1 VLSVSALKGGV
12 GKTTIT
18 LGLAS
23 AAMAKGLRTL
33 VIDLDPQCNASNCLG
48 AVGEFEHSA
57 AEVLKKPRHNSV
69 LKAIVASSWAKGQT
83 GRLDIMAGNP
93 RLSLLNLARPS
104 FKSLWN
110 LEQALAKIEADYD
123 LVLIDTPPSMNGL
136 TRMAW
141 VASDRVL
148 LVTEPSINSL
158 LGVENAIK
166 AFNELRRSVNR
177 QVSLFGIV
185 VNRLRPSVAEHQY
198 RVNELEET
206 YPSLLL
212 TPAFEEKSAIQ
223 QSTGAGRSIHS
234 WPGQSAAK
242 LAIAF
247 DSLLEQAQESF
258 ASEDMRRLEATRK
271 SVSRNRHS
279 KRTHETLPN
288 KPKARRAKSSESE
301 AFIQQMETLG
311 NEPVSEEYQEQW
323 NDILRQTMTPKQLKA
338 FQNQQKRVIKQLSC
352 LDGEELTR
360 PFLPDVRGRYYS
372 T

>member
-1 VLSVSALKGGV
+1 VHVLSVSALKGGV

-57 AEVLKKPRHNSV
+57 AEVIKKPRHNSV

-83 GRLDIMAGNP
+83 GRLDIMAANP
-93 RLSLLNLARPS
+93 RLNLRNTTKPS

-123 LVLIDTPPSMNGL
+123 LVLIDTPPSMNAL

-148 LVTEPSINSL
+148 IVTEPSINAL

-166 AFNELRRSVNR
+166 AFTELRKSVNR
-177 QVSLFGIV
+177 QVSLFGV
-185 VNRLRPSVAEHQY
+185 VINRLRSSVAEHQY

-206 YPSLLL
+206 YGDFLLS
-212 TPAFEEKSAIQ
+212 PAFEEKSAVQ
-223 QSTGAGRSIHS
+223 QSQGAGRSIHS

-242 LAIAF
+242 IAIQF

-258 ASEDMRRLEATRK
+258 ASEDMRRLETNRKATA
-271 SVSRNRHS
+271 RNRHA
-279 KRTHETLPN
+279 KRTREVGVALPL
-288 KPKARRAKSSESE
+288 KARRSAEQEPSAPRIEMVD
-301 AFIQQMETLG
+301 AQ
-311 NEPVSEEYQEQW
+311 PVSPEYQDQW
-323 NDILRQTMTPKQLKA
+323 NEVLRQTMTRKQLKA
-338 FQNQQKRVIKQLSC
+338 FAEQQKEQE
-352 LDGEELTR
+352 D
-360 PFLPDVRGRYYS
+360 
-372 T
+372 

>member
-1 VLSVSALKGGV
+1 MHVLSVSALKGGV

-23 AAMAKGLRTL
+23 AAMSKGLRTL
-33 VIDLDPQCNASNCLG
+33 VIDLDPQCNASNGLG

-83 GRLDIMAGNP
+83 GRLDVMAANP
-93 RLSLLNLARPS
+93 RLNLANVTKPS

-110 LEQALAKIEADYD
+110 LEQAIAKVEADYD
-123 LVLIDTPPSMNGL
+123 LVLIDTPPSMNAL

-158 LGVENAIK
+158 LGIENAMK
-166 AFNELRRSVNR
+166 AFAELRKSVNR
-177 QVSLFGIV
+177 QVSMFGIV
-185 VNRLRPSVAEHQY
+185 INRLRSSVAEHQY

-206 YPSLLL
+206 YGPYLLS
-212 TPAFEEKSAIQ
+212 PAFEEKSAVQ
-223 QSTGAGRSIHS
+223 QSQGAGRSIHS

-242 LAIAF
+242 IAIAF

-258 ASEDMRRLEATRK
+258 ASEDIRRLEANK
-271 SVSRNRHS
+271 KAASRNRHAR
-279 KRTHETLPN
+279 RTRQVGSA
-288 KPKARRAKSSESE
+288 KPSSARRAAKQEPE
-301 AFIQQMETLG
+301 APRIEMV
-311 NEPVSEEYQEQW
+311 NAAPVSAEYEDKW
-323 NDILRQTMTPKQLKA
+323 NEVLRQTMTKKQLKA
-338 FQNQQKRVIKQLSC
+338 FAEQNR
-352 LDGEELTR
+352 EE
-360 PFLPDVRGRYYS
+360 D
-372 T
+372 

>member
-23 AAMAKGLRTL
+23 AAMSKGLRTL
-33 VIDLDPQCNASNCLG
+33 VIDLDPQCNASNGLG

-83 GRLDIMAGNP
+83 GRLDVMAANP
-93 RLSLLNLARPS
+93 RLNLQNITKPS
-104 FKSLWN
+104 FRSLWN
-110 LEQALAKIEADYD
+110 LEQAISKIEADYD
-123 LVLIDTPPSMNGL
+123 LVIIDTPPSISAL

-158 LGVENAIK
+158 LGIENAMK
-166 AFNELRRSVNR
+166 AFGELRKSVNR
-177 QVSLFGIV
+177 QVSMFGIV
-185 VNRLRPSVAEHQY
+185 INRLRPSVAEHQY

-206 YPSLLL
+206 YGPFLLS
-212 TPAFEEKSAIQ
+212 PAFEEKSAVQ
-223 QSTGAGRSIHS
+223 QSQGAGRSIHS

-242 LAIAF
+242 IAIQF

-258 ASEDMRRLEATRK
+258 ASEDMRRLESTRK
-271 SVSRNRHS
+271 ASTRNRHA
-279 KRTHETLPN
+279 KRTREIGSASPVT
-288 KPKARRAKSSESE
+288 ARRST
-301 AFIQQMETLG
+301 ETEEIAAPRVEMVIA
-311 NEPVSEEYQEQW
+311 EPVSAEYQDKW
-323 NDILRQTMTPKQLKA
+323 NEVLRQTMTRKQLKA
-338 FQNQQKRVIKQLSC
+338 FAEPNK
-352 LDGEELTR
+352 EE
-360 PFLPDVRGRYYS
+360 D
-372 T
+372 

>member
-1 VLSVSALKGGV
+1 MLSVSALKGGV

-33 VIDLDPQCNASNCLG
+33 VIDLDPQCNASNGLG

-83 GRLDIMAGNP
+83 GRLDVMAANP
-93 RLSLLNLARPS
+93 RLNLHNVTKPS

-123 LVLIDTPPSMNGL
+123 LVLIDTPPSMNAL

-148 LVTEPSINSL
+148 LVTEPSINAL
-158 LGVENAIK
+158 LAVENAMK
-166 AFNELRRSVNR
+166 AFTEVRRSVNR
-177 QVSLFGIV
+177 QVSLFGV
-185 VNRLRPSVAEHQY
+185 VINRLRPSVAEHQY

-206 YPSLLL
+206 YGPFLLS
-212 TPAFEEKSAIQ
+212 PAFEEKSAVQ
-223 QSTGAGRSIHS
+223 QSQGAGRSIHS

-242 LAIAF
+242 IAIQF

-258 ASEDMRRLEATRK
+258 ASEDMRRLETNRK
-271 SVSRNRHS
+271 STARNRHA
-279 KRTHETLPN
+279 KRTREVGTE
-288 KPKARRAKSSESE
+288 KPMKARRAKDIDDASAPRIEMVNT
-301 AFIQQMETLG
+301 Q
-311 NEPVSEEYQEQW
+311 PVSAEYEEKW
-323 NDILRQTMTPKQLKA
+323 NEVLRQTMTRKQLKA
-338 FQNQQKRVIKQLSC
+338 FAEQNNE
-352 LDGEELTR
+352 D
-360 PFLPDVRGRYYS
+360 D
-372 T
+372 

>member
-1 VLSVSALKGGV
+1 MHVLSVSALKGGV

-48 AVGEFEHSA
+48 AVGEFENSA
-57 AEVLKKPRHNSV
+57 AEVIKKPRHNSV

-83 GRLDIMAGNP
+83 GRLDIMAANP
-93 RLSLLNLARPS
+93 RLNLRNTTKPS

-123 LVLIDTPPSMNGL
+123 LVLIDTPPSMNAL

-148 LVTEPSINSL
+148 IVTEPSINAL

-166 AFNELRRSVNR
+166 AFTELRKSVNR
-177 QVSLFGIV
+177 QVSLFGV
-185 VNRLRPSVAEHQY
+185 VINRLRSSVSEHQY

-206 YPSLLL
+206 YGDYLLS
-212 TPAFEEKSAIQ
+212 PAFEEKSAVQ
-223 QSTGAGRSIHS
+223 QSQGAGRSIHS

-242 LAIAF
+242 IAIQF

-258 ASEDMRRLEATRK
+258 ASEDMRRLETNRK
-271 SVSRNRHS
+271 AVARNRHA
-279 KRTHETLPN
+279 KRTREVGLTVPQ
-288 KPKARRAKSSESE
+288 KARRSAEQEPIAPRIEMVE
-301 AFIQQMETLG
+301 AQ
-311 NEPVSEEYQEQW
+311 PVSPEYQDQW
-323 NDILRQTMTPKQLKA
+323 NEVLRQTMTRKQLKA
-338 FQNQQKRVIKQLSC
+338 FTEQKNEQE
-352 LDGEELTR
+352 D
-360 PFLPDVRGRYYS
+360 
-372 T
+372 

>member
-1 VLSVSALKGGV
+1 MHVLSVSALKGGV

-23 AAMAKGLRTL
+23 AAMTKGLRTL

-48 AVGEFEHSA
+48 AVGEFEYSA
-57 AEVLKKPRHNSV
+57 AEVIKKPRHNSV

-83 GRLDIMAGNP
+83 GRLDIMAANP
-93 RLSLLNLARPS
+93 RLSLRNTTKPS

-123 LVLIDTPPSMNGL
+123 LVLIDTPPSMNAL

-148 LVTEPSINSL
+148 IVSEPSINAL
-158 LGVENAIK
+158 LGVDNAIK
-166 AFNELRRSVNR
+166 AFTELRKSVNR

-185 VNRLRPSVAEHQY
+185 INRLRPSVAEHQY

-206 YPSLLL
+206 YGDFLLN
-212 TPAFEEKSAIQ
+212 PAFEEKSAVQ
-223 QSTGAGRSIHS
+223 QSQGAGRSIHS

-242 LAIAF
+242 IAIQF

-258 ASEDMRRLEATRK
+258 ASEDMRRLETNRKAT
-271 SVSRNRHS
+271 SRNRHA
-279 KRTHETLPN
+279 KRTREVGVAVPQ
-288 KPKARRAKSSESE
+288 KARRSAEQEE
-301 AFIQQMETLG
+301 ASAPRIEMVDAQ
-311 NEPVSEEYQEQW
+311 PVSAEYQDKW
-323 NDILRQTMTPKQLKA
+323 NEVLRQTMTKKQLKA
-338 FQNQQKRVIKQLSC
+338 FAEQKDNQE
-352 LDGEELTR
+352 D
-360 PFLPDVRGRYYS
+360 
-372 T
+372 